1 MQESIEAVAAPATV
15 SGEFPFDVPLTR
27 RVGKVKGD
35 VRAASQETC
44 LRKSPILRA
53 GRAVE
58 RTPVVATDV
67 CNRMGAASAMP
78 RVSIFC

>member
-58 RTPVVATDV
+58 RTPVVATDEQPRGSCV
-67 CNRMGAASAMP
+67 SMP
-78 RVSIFC
+78 GVSMNF